1 MVDGFPPLR
10 LLLIGS
16 PVSALGVLGCHMS
29 LEKERLSSLSRSP
42 TQPNALK
49 LFFFVYLSECISCD
63 RSKIKDNSS
72 AAVPTTNMTLR
83 ARSSSLS
90 SQGAGKGT
98 QSSRIQDNFEVN
110 SISSGD
116 LLRKN
121 IAQGT
126 DIGKRAAKEMKNG
139 AFVSDEVMVQLID
152 AELSK
157 LGADQSWLLDG
168 FPRTMAQARTL
179 DRTLLEVN
187 QPLNLVIHLNVP
199 EDVILQRIMG
209 KYSRA
214 TDVKARCV
222 ALM

>member
-1 MVDGFPPLR
+1 VPPHLTCCFWP
-10 LLLIGS
+10 GS
-16 PVSALGVLGCHMS
+16 YPYPAL
-29 LEKERLSSLSRSP
+29 
-42 TQPNALK
+42 
-49 LFFFVYLSECISCD
+49 
-63 RSKIKDNSS
+63 
-72 AAVPTTNMTLR
+72 
-83 ARSSSLS
+83 

-126 DIGKRAAKEMKNG
+126 AVGKRAAKEMKNG

-152 AELSK
+152 AELNK

-179 DRTLLEVN
+179 DRTLQEVN

-209 KYSRA
+209 KKLHAVTRVRHFHSAFSPGRTA
-214 TDVKARCV
+214 SNIFFSLHTHRPMGPHP
-222 ALM
+222 LG